1 MWSFTSWGC
10 GARNGSSPRRAPP
23 EVSAGVDCLTMKFQN
38 IYFSNLVLI
47 FFRTVSVFLENRFL
61 RPLGR
66 CRRKRFSNSKSDF
79 PSIVIVITPILFM
92 DHRWS
97 LSLITGCVLF
107 AYHTHTARPVNFTP
121 KLTPIH
127 PHWLAPVVVV
137 VIDKYIG
144 LVSSGSIT
152 TPTSSFIKTKCLPR
166 TAYISFSK
174 KRGGGPCPLIVETH
188 AGPCVCV
195 CVIYVPRGM
204 CVC

>member
-1 MWSFTSWGC
+1 MI
-10 GARNGSSPRRAPP
+10 
-23 EVSAGVDCLTMKFQN
+23 V
-38 IYFSNLVLI
+38 I
-47 FFRTVSVFLENRFL
+47 FFRTGSVCLAIKFL

-66 CRRKRFSNSKSDF
+66 CRWKRFSNAKSDF
-79 PSIVIVITPILFM
+79 PSIVVVITPILLM

-107 AYHTHTARPVNFTP
+107 AYHPHTARPVNFTP

-127 PHWLAPVVVV
+127 PNWLAPVVVV

-166 TAYISFSK
+166 TARCYELFTEWLVTAQRIFMGCAVITVFFFFFCFKFFLCSF
-174 KRGGGPCPLIVETH
+174 I
-188 AGPCVCV
+188 
-195 CVIYVPRGM
+195 
-204 CVC
+204 